1 MASAC
6 RLDTIYANALFYV
19 YVHGFIYEY
28 GRDWVEDE
36 DRGRP
41 RTQKSNVKFAQ
52 SGAE

>member
-36 DRGRP
+36 DREVARVI
-41 RTQKSNVKFAQ
+41 RRRAM
-52 SGAE
+52 